1 MAARLFFESWLA
13 IARQLVRGKLRWR
26 ETLGQMFALGVQS
39 LPVVAFSLVFLSF
52 MLVAELSFHMKLIL
66 QQDSLVPGFT
76 SVLLARE
83 LGPVVTCLLLTS
95 RIGAGIAAEVGSMV
109 VTDQIDAL
117 RLLGVDPIE
126 YLLLP
131 RWAACVFASVTLS
144 IVALAVALVGGAT
157 IHSLVAGTGVRE
169 FFNTMFLF
177 TRFPDLI
184 CCVIKAAVFGT
195 LLPMIAMASGL
206 SCRGGSQ
213 GVGEASTGAVVQGS
227 IAIIVADFVVTY
239 LFYAL

>member
-1 MAARLFFESWLA
+1 MY
-13 IARQLVRGKLRWR
+13 
-26 ETLGQMFALGVQS
+26 ALGVQS
-39 LPVVAFSLVFLSF
+39 VPVVAFALTFLSF

-117 RLLGVDPIE
+117 TLLSVDPIE

-131 RWAACVFASVTLS
+131 RWAGCLFAAVTLS
-144 IVALAVALVGGAT
+144 VLALAVALVGSAVV
-157 IHSLVAGTGVRE
+157 SSVALGWNLAQ
-169 FFNTMFLF
+169 FFHTMFVF
-177 TRFPDLI
+177 TRFGDVLA
-184 CCVIKAAVFGT
+184 CVAKAAVFGT
-195 LLPMIAMASGL
+195 ILPMVAMANGL
-206 SCRGGSQ
+206 RCRGGSQ
-213 GVGEASTGAVVQGS
+213 GVGEAATGAVVQGS
-227 IAIIVADFVVTY
+227 IAVILADFVMTY